1 MSRELSQELPSS
13 VSAPRPL
20 ALAVRQ
26 PIDCV
31 ATSGQLSTLDDG
43 VCLIILRFLNQ
54 NDLCLSINVSHRFRD
69 LGCSDIV
76 WKRLCQLRWAHMQNM
91 PKVDLGTWEL
101 PLFWRADYTGIELT
115 LSEEASIEKREQNLA
130 ALGAVKIP
138 LPILPLML
146 GKFKTSF
153 AYGEMDKFRQAIQLD
168 EVSFFRWQLVYNGQ
182 PSTTGLRHFQE
193 GGVYNSPYMGASA
206 WQLGIG
212 GSMFNMAGMDL
223 HVMRRS
229 EDWGWTIGA
238 GAMTEYRSVEI
249 ARGQHC
255 GTCSSPGP

>member
-1 MSRELSQELPSS
+1 MQSLVLRTVTTSLLAYILWKLIAWCGGPRKLKSSLLPAAGRMSRELSQELPSS

-91 PKVDLGTWEL
+91 PKMDLGTWEL

-115 LSEEASIEKREQNLA
+115 LSEEASIE
-130 ALGAVKIP
+130 
-138 LPILPLML
+138 
-146 GKFKTSF
+146 S
-153 AYGEMDKFRQAIQLD
+153 
-168 EVSFFRWQLVYNGQ
+168 VSRIWQ
-182 PSTTGLRHFQE
+182 H
-193 GGVYNSPYMGASA
+193 
-206 WQLGIG
+206 
-212 GSMFNMAGMDL
+212 
-223 HVMRRS
+223 
-229 EDWGWTIGA
+229 
-238 GAMTEYRSVEI
+238 
-249 ARGQHC
+249 
-255 GTCSSPGP
+255 